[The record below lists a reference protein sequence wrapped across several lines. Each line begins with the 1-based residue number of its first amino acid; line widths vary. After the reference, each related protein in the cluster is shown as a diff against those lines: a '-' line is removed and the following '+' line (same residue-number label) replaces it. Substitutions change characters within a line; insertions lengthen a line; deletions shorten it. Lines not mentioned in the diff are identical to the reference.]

1 MADPTPK
8 SDDVPRKRKP
18 IWVRLLRS
26 SIGLAILMILFYW
39 IPVDGV
45 LEALRRARLLPV
57 SGAVV
62 LVFLMQWATA
72 DRLRLLCAAHGHPWS
87 TFEVL
92 QINLATRFYGLFLPG
107 GNFTGI
113 AIRFYKLSGDRK
125 HYLGTAV
132 ALFYDRVV
140 ATVTLCGLG
149 GVFWL
154 LERPDDSW
162 LSFFMIVA
170 AMAVM
175 ILSLMVLFA
184 RSPGPWIAA
193 LRRAVS
199 RIGGIKLHTIRQA
212 VRDSRGLSGRQT
224 ILIYSLSTAAHLLG
238 VVAWYLL
245 SRALG
250 MEVSL
255 ITIGW
260 VRSAII
266 LATMIPLSVS
276 GLGLREGAAVL
287 LLAPYG
293 VGQEVALA
301 FSVLILFFTTVMIGL
316 AGGLAEASRLLVRSR

>member
-1 MADPTPK
+1 MSDPQARTAVASK
-8 SDDVPRKRKP
+8 KRKP
-18 IWVRLLRS
+18 IWGRLLR
-26 SIGLAILMILFYW
+26 IGFGLAILVMLFYL
-39 IPVDGV
+39 IPLQGV
-45 LEALRRARLLPV
+45 LGALRRAHLLPV
-57 SGAVV
+57 SGAVA

-72 DRLRLLCAAHGHPWS
+72 ERLRLLCAAHGHRWS
-87 TFEVL
+87 AFEIL

-140 ATVTLCGLG
+140 ATVTMCGLG

-175 ILSLMVLFA
+175 ILSLMILFA
-184 RSPGPWIAA
+184 RSPGPGIAA
-193 LRRAVS
+193 LRRTAS
-199 RIGGIKLHTIRQA
+199 RVGGVKLHTVRQA
-212 VRDSRGLSGRQT
+212 VRDSRGLPGGQV
-224 ILIYSLSTAAHLLG
+224 LLVYSLSLVAHLLG

-250 MEVSL
+250 MDVSL

-293 VGQEVALA
+293 VGQEVSLA
-301 FSVLILFFTTVMIGL
+301 FSILILFFTTVIIGL
-316 AGGLAEASRLLVRSR
+316 AGGVVEAIRYLAKPG